1 MAARNSLVQALKGL
15 RGNQR
20 ACVLTE
26 PLWGLSMNLC
36 LPYASV
42 YMLAL
47 GLHDMQI
54 GLLASIGMV
63 SQTVWGLLSGII
75 TDKLGRRLTL
85 AVFDAAAWSVP
96 CLIWAS
102 ASLVAPEWAFWAFAG
117 ASLVNGT
124 WQVSQ
129 NAWDCLLVEGVSPK
143 RIPAMYSLVMVA
155 GNLSALAAPVAAVM
169 VAQFSLVPAVRILYL
184 NAFVV
189 MTAKAVLLYAI
200 TRETEMGLLHR
211 TQTRGRPWRGELAG
225 YREVL
230 ALMRRSRG
238 TKFAVL
244 VTFLVGAVG
253 TVAGT
258 FWQVI
263 VSQKLLVP
271 DPWLPL
277 FPMVRSLLAIAF
289 YFTVI
294 PRLTKAA
301 SFKTPLL
308 AGFAVYAAG
317 QLLVAVIPAGVVAGA
332 GAGAGAVAGAGG
344 GPSGFTLGAL
354 AVCLICDGFGLAILA
369 MLAESLVAIHADNRE
384 RSRVMAVQR
393 TVVML
398 ATAPFGWI
406 GGVLSSIDRSWPF
419 FFTAALLILGLFAT
433 LAYHRSQE
441 PARP

>member
-1 MAARNSLVQALKGL
+1 MDNSLIRALKDL

-26 PLWGLSMNLC
+26 PMWGLSMNLC

-47 GLHDMQI
+47 GLQDARI
-54 GLLASIGMV
+54 GLLASIGLV

-75 TDKLGRRLTL
+75 TDKLGRRVTL
-85 AVFDAAAWSVP
+85 AIFDTAAWCIP
-96 CLIWAS
+96 CLIWAA
-102 ASLVAPEWAFWAFAG
+102 ASLVAPQWAFWVFAG

-124 WQVSQ
+124 WQVTQ
-129 NAWDCLLVEGVSPK
+129 NAWDCLLVEGVAAE
-143 RIPAMYSLVMVA
+143 RIPAMYSLVLVA
-155 GNLSALAAPVAAVM
+155 GNLSALLAPIAAVM

-189 MTAKAVLLYAI
+189 MSAKVVLLYVI
-200 TRETEMGLLHR
+200 TRETEMGLIR
-211 TQTRGRPWRGELAG
+211 KRQTRGRSWWGELAG
-225 YREVL
+225 YRQVL

-238 TKFAVL
+238 TKFAIL
-244 VTFLVGAVG
+244 VTFLVGAAG

-258 FWQVI
+258 FWQII

-271 DPWLPL
+271 DAWLPL

-289 YFTVI
+289 YFTLI
-294 PRLTKAA
+294 PRLTKTTG
-301 SFKTPLL
+301 FKTPLL

-317 QLLVAVIPAGVVAGA
+317 QALVAVIPAPVAGPTAATLA
-332 GAGAGAVAGAGG
+332 G
-344 GPSGFTLGAL
+344 LG
-354 AVCLICDGFGLAILA
+354 VCLVLDGFGLAVLS
-369 MLAESLVAIHADNRE
+369 MLAESLVAIHADNNE

-406 GGVLSSIDRSWPF
+406 GGALSSVNRSWPF
-419 FFTAALLILGLFAT
+419 LLTTALLIVGLLST
-433 LAYHRSQE
+433 IVYHRHRE

>member
-1 MAARNSLVQALKGL
+1 VTTDNSLIRALKGL

-26 PLWGLSMNLC
+26 PMWGLSMNLC

-47 GLHDMQI
+47 GLQDIQI
-54 GLLASIGMV
+54 GLLASVGMV

-85 AVFDAAAWSVP
+85 AIFDTTAWSIP
-96 CLIWAS
+96 CLIWAG
-102 ASLVAPEWAFWAFAG
+102 ASFVAPEWAFWAFAG

-124 WQVSQ
+124 WQVTQ
-129 NAWDCLLVEGVSPK
+129 NAWDCLLVEGLDPK
-143 RIPAMYSLVMVA
+143 RIPALYSLVMVA
-155 GNLSALAAPVAAVM
+155 GHLSALLAPIAAVM

-184 NAFVV
+184 NACVV
-189 MTAKAVLLYAI
+189 MSAKVVLLYAI
-200 TRETEMGLLHR
+200 TRETEMGVLR
-211 TQTRGRPWRGELAG
+211 KQQTRGQSWRGELAG
-225 YREVL
+225 YRQVL
-230 ALMRRSRG
+230 ALMRRSKG

-253 TVAGT
+253 TITGT
-258 FWQVI
+258 FWQI
-263 VSQKLLVP
+263 IISQKLLVP
-271 DPWLPL
+271 DAWLPL

-294 PRLTKAA
+294 PRLTKTAN
-301 SFKTPLL
+301 FKTPLL

-317 QLLVAVIPAGVVAGA
+317 QALVAIIPAPAAGPTGATLA
-332 GAGAGAVAGAGG
+332 G
-344 GPSGFTLGAL
+344 L
-354 AVCLICDGFGLAILA
+354 AVCLICDGFGVAVLA
-369 MLAESLVAIHADNRE
+369 MLAESLVAIHADKNE
-384 RSRVMAVQR
+384 RSRVMAIQR

-406 GGVLSSIDRSWPF
+406 GGTLSTIDRSWPF
-419 FFTAALLILGLFAT
+419 LLTTALLLVGLFST
-433 LAYHRSQE
+433 LAYHRDQK
-441 PARP
+441 PARL